1 MTTLIANVRWG
12 AVLCSILLCS
22 VACGSDLSRADA
34 RRQISRKLELPATQ
48 TTRVPRLAL
57 NRATSAR
64 GGGFMPAIT
73 ICQDL
78 GTQWADVRSRME
90 ALQQKG
96 LVTLGQET
104 RRNGN
109 CTYEYTTISLTS
121 DGQRYLVAERDD
133 GYAVRTHTLIF
144 GDVTGIRV
152 VKQLNL
158 AEAEYT
164 LRSNDITP
172 FAENLPAEPVQ
183 RSATFQR
190 YDDGWRIQ

>member
-1 MTTLIANVRWG
+1 MTTLIANVRSA

-34 RRQISRKLELPATQ
+34 RRQISRKLQLPATQ

-57 NRATSAR
+57 NRATSVP
-64 GGGFMPAIT
+64 GDGFMPAIT

-90 ALQQKG
+90 TLQQKG
-96 LVTLGQET
+96 LVTLGRET
-104 RRNGN
+104 RRSGN

-121 DGQRYLVAERDD
+121 EGQRYLVAERGD
-133 GYAVRTHTLIF
+133 GFAVRTHTLTF

-152 VKQLNL
+152 VKQLNV
-158 AEAEYT
+158 AQAEYT
-164 LRSNDITP
+164 LRRDDITP
-172 FAENLPAEPVQ
+172 FAEDLSTEPVQ

-190 YDDGWRIQ
+190 YDDGWRIE